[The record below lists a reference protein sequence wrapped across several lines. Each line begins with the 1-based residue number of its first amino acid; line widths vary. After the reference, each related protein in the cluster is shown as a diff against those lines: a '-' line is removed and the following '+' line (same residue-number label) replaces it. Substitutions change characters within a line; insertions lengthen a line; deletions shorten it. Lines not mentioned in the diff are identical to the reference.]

1 MCQQEV
7 YLLLG
12 TQCSFSVKNNT
23 CRLETIFPQQWAETS
38 LLTIEEFLAP
48 SVPIQDCFFFNNVIC
63 KKKPK
68 IVAFKI

>member
-23 CRLETIFPQQWAETS
+23 CTLETIFLQQCAENS
-38 LLTIEEFLAP
+38 FLTIEEFLVP
-48 SVPIQDCFFFNNVIC
+48 SVTIQQCHLQ
-63 KKKPK
+63 KKKK
-68 IVAFKI
+68 KNVTFKI

>member
-23 CRLETIFPQQWAETS
+23 CTLETIFLQQCAENS

-48 SVPIQDCFFFNNVIC
+48 SVTIQDCFFF
-63 KKKPK
+63 
-68 IVAFKI
+68 

>member
-23 CRLETIFPQQWAETS
+23 CTLETIFLQQCAENS

-48 SVPIQDCFFFNNVIC
+48 SVTIQDCFFLTMSFA
-63 KKKPK
+63 KKKK
-68 IVAFKI
+68 NVAFKI